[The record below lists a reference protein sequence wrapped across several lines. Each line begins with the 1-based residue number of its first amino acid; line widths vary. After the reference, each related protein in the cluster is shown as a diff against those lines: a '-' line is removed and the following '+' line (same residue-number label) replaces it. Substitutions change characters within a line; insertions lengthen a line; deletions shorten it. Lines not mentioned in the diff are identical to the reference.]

1 MAHAVSAGS
10 ADAAASN
17 RLPVLMLGSLGV
29 VYGDIG
35 TSPLYTLREC
45 FGHDRLPLNEAAIV
59 GVLSLVFWSLILVVT
74 IKYVIFVMR
83 ADNKGEGGILA
94 LAALVLQTRRLRN
107 RRRIGLVLAI
117 IGAAL
122 FYGDCL
128 ITPAISV
135 LSAVEGVR
143 VTLPVLDDYIVPIA
157 TVVLVGLFLV
167 QRRGTAGVGRLFGPI
182 MFTWFSVLALLGVA
196 EIVTQPGV
204 LKALNPLYGFHLF
217 AVNGW
222 IAFVALG
229 SVVLA
234 VTGAEALYADMGHFG
249 RRPIRLAWLYFVL
262 PALLLNYFGQGALL
276 INNPAAVENPF
287 YLLAPSWA
295 RIPLIILATLATV
308 TASQAVIS
316 GAFSLTR
323 QAIQLGYLPRLEIR
337 HTAASEIGQ
346 VYVPA
351 VNWLLMVIIVAIV
364 IGFGSSSNLAGS
376 YGIAVTGAMAIDS
389 VLAFFV
395 AVAIWRWRVSVAVP
409 LFLVF
414 LTIELTFLSANL
426 LKIPAGGWF
435 PLVIATAVF
444 MLMTTWRQG
453 RQALFRRL
461 YHGAQPMKTFIATCM
476 QRMPPRIAGTA
487 IFMTG
492 NTDTVPRSLLH
503 NLKHNKV
510 LHERVI
516 VLKVETVESPTVSS
530 EDRVTVEHLADNFYK
545 IIVRYGFI
553 EQPDIPLALRQCKL
567 HGLSFNL
574 MDTSFFLSRETII
587 PSVRPDLTP
596 WREQMFI
603 ALSHMALSA
612 TEFFRLPPD
621 RVVELGSQV
630 EM

>member
-1 MAHAVSAGS
+1 MAHAVTAG
-10 ADAAASN
+10 AVTGAETN
-17 RLPVLMLGSLGV
+17 RLPALMLGALGI

-45 FGHDRLPLNEAAIV
+45 FGHDRLPLNEGAIV
-59 GVLSLVFWSLILVVT
+59 GVLSLVFWALILVVT
-74 IKYVIFVMR
+74 VKYVIFVMR
-83 ADNKGEGGILA
+83 ADNRGEGGILA

-107 RRRIGLVLAI
+107 RRRMGLVLAI

-143 VTLPVLDDYIVPIA
+143 VALPALDPYVVPIA
-157 TVVLVGLFLV
+157 VGVLVSLFLV

-182 MFTWFSVLALLGVA
+182 MFTWFSVLALLGA
-196 EIVTQPGV
+196 TEIVTQPGV
-204 LKALNPLYGFHLF
+204 LKALNPVHAFHLF
-217 AVNGW
+217 SVNGW

-234 VTGAEALYADMGHFG
+234 VTGAEALYADMGHLG
-249 RRPIRLAWLYFVL
+249 RRPIRLAWLYLVL

-295 RIPLIILATLATV
+295 RIPLIVLATAATV

-337 HTAASEIGQ
+337 HTSENEIGQ

-364 IGFGSSSNLAGS
+364 VGFGSSSNLAGS
-376 YGIAVTGAMAIDS
+376 YGIAVTGAMSIDS

-395 AVAIWRWRVSVAVP
+395 AVAIWKWRVWIAAP
-409 LFLVF
+409 LFLLF

-426 LKIPAGGWF
+426 LKIPNGGWF

-444 MLMTTWRQG
+444 LLMTTWRQG

-461 YHGAQPMKTFIATCM
+461 YQGAQPLNAFLATCM

-487 IFMTG
+487 VFLTS
-492 NTDTVPRSLLH
+492 NSDTVPRALLH

-510 LHERVI
+510 LHERIVI
-516 VLKVETVESPTVSS
+516 LKVETAEAPKVPSDE
-530 EDRVTVEHLADNFYK
+530 RLTVEHLADNFYRLV
-545 IIVRYGFI
+545 VRYGFM
-553 EQPDIPLALRQCKL
+553 EQPDIPLALRQCQL
-567 HGLSFNL
+567 HGLGFNL

-587 PSVRPDLTP
+587 PSIRPDLTP
-596 WREQMFI
+596 WREHIFI